1 MASFFLFEIIPPS
14 RLDMEIQIQIHPIL
28 LVLIEVITTAIVV
41 GFTAPSSIL
50 RLGAFL
56 IVALS
61 TWQCIST
68 AMEYMVRSPWAS
80 LVGGYAVTFLF
91 HFVDIALL
99 GRWSFKAGGPTTV
112 GLSSRS
118 SSAARKR
125 ESSVYERGDDGSL
138 WDKFIFG
145 LAVTCSFRFIG
156 TPDQVK
162 YVPLFSNRHPSYVP
176 SRARFLQ
183 KTALTIFLCYLGLDL
198 TTSNADPELN
208 LKYFTLR
215 HIPVLRRLHQISADE
230 ILMRVL
236 VTIAAG
242 ISLTSV
248 QRGTYSVVAFLS
260 VLLGFGEPQ
269 DWPPFYGSLLDAY
282 SLRRIWRYVHTVL
295 YCTVH
300 IAMAWTFSNANL
312 TTVVFGTRPTPT
324 SSLPSPTFSYMT
336 SSAFLA
342 EISSPDTPES

>member
-1 MASFFLFEIIPPS
+1 
-14 RLDMEIQIQIHPIL
+14 MEIQIHPIL

-50 RLGAFL
+50 RLGALL

-80 LVGGYAVTFLF
+80 LAGGYAVTFLF
-91 HFVDIALL
+91 HFVDVALL
-99 GRWSFKAGGPTTV
+99 SRWSFKTGGPTI

-118 SSAARKR
+118 SAARK
-125 ESSVYERGDDGSL
+125 ESSVYERDNGSFW

-162 YVPLFSNRHPSYVP
+162 YVPLFSNRDPSYVP
-176 SRARFLQ
+176 SRVRFLQ

-208 LKYFTLR
+208 LRYFTLR
-215 HIPVLRRLHQISADE
+215 HIPVLRRLHEISADE

-236 VTIAAG
+236 ATIAAG

-248 QRGTYSVVAFLS
+248 QRGTYSIVAFLS
-260 VLLGFGEPQ
+260 VLLGLGEPQ

-282 SLRRIWRYVHTVL
+282 SLRRFWRYVLYSTYSNGVDVL
-295 YCTVH
+295 KC
-300 IAMAWTFSNANL
+300 
-312 TTVVFGTRPTPT
+312 
-324 SSLPSPTFSYMT
+324 
-336 SSAFLA
+336 
-342 EISSPDTPES
+342 